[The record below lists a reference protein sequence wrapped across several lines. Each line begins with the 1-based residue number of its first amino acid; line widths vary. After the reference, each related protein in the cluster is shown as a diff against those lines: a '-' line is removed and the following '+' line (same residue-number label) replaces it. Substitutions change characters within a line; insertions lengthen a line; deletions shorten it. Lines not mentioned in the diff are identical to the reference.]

1 MVYQNGDAAMS
12 SDSSAAFGFFAAQP
26 SLEPT
31 TMHSSAER
39 TAPYSAGGMGP
50 GHGSAASPP
59 VSTFSPRYE
68 AGPSSLRTS
77 APGGPASAV
86 MRSYRSPAPLHSPS
100 SALLAAAQ
108 AQQHAAAAAS
118 QHLGGSS
125 LSLPHPSPY
134 PLTSPDYPGFE
145 GEARRDS
152 HMSSPDSSRSGASG
166 LPVPPR
172 GAASSSRLK
181 ESKSAAPA
189 PQGGAKKKKKA
200 RVQEEDEQSDEE
212 ADADGEERKP
222 GWKRR

>member
-1 MVYQNGDAAMS
+1 
-12 SDSSAAFGFFAAQP
+12 
-26 SLEPT
+26 
-31 TMHSSAER
+31 
-39 TAPYSAGGMGP
+39 
-50 GHGSAASPP
+50 
-59 VSTFSPRYE
+59 
-68 AGPSSLRTS
+68 
-77 APGGPASAV
+77 